1 MKNQQRI
8 ILGVHVGHD
17 SGASLIQDGKIL
29 AAISEERIRNLKHY
43 SGTPTKSILE
53 VLNIAKVDPSEVTT
67 VAIAGLK
74 SQIHKTSQFSHLLL
88 SDTFLDW
95 SCLNSNPKG
104 LEHFVSHNSHLNILA
119 EVKKSLIETGIN
131 VKEIV
136 FVDHH
141 LAHAA
146 SAYYLGPWNLDEEI
160 LVFTADG
167 AGDGISSTISVAQ
180 KGRIDRLKDSV
191 NLYYNSVGLILY
203 SNITT
208 FLGMDGDF
216 DHYKVMGL
224 APYGKSEKC
233 IQIMKNMIDVD
244 KTNPLKFTNLIGPH
258 GIPSQAMLRKILS
271 GQRFDNIAA
280 ACQLWF
286 EKLTTD
292 WIRAGIKETGIRK
305 IACAGGDFMNVKTN
319 KLILEM
325 EEVDDV
331 FFCPA
336 AGDEGLAVG
345 AALQAYFELSIQDG
359 HIPVK
364 TTLNDIY
371 FGTSFSN
378 EQIKN
383 VLKENGLLNDA
394 QFIDDIDGQV
404 GELLAKENHIIAR
417 FNGQMEWGPRGLGNR
432 SILANASNSAIT
444 RKLNHAIKMRDFWMP
459 FGPSILQDRIDD
471 YLIRGTYSPYMIM
484 AFDTTNNRNDIS
496 AAIHPFDLTCRP
508 QTVSSEQNLGYT
520 KLLKSFES
528 KTGIGGIL
536 NTSFNLHGFPIAFNP
551 EIAVSTFKNSALD
564 YLAIGNYLLE
574 KRND

>member
-1 MKNQQRI
+1 MKNNQRI
-8 ILGVHVGHD
+8 ILGIHVGHD
-17 SGASLIQDGKIL
+17 SGASLIQNGKIL
-29 AAISEERIRNLKHY
+29 AAISEERIRNIKHY
-43 SGTPTKSILE
+43 SGIPTKSILE
-53 VLNIAKVDPSEVTT
+53 VLNIAKINPSQVTT
-67 VAIAGLK
+67 LAIAGLK
-74 SQIHKTSQFSHLLL
+74 SQIHKASQFSHLLL
-88 SDTFLDW
+88 SDVFLDW
-95 SCLNSNPKG
+95 SCLNSNLRG
-104 LEHFVSHNSHLNILA
+104 LEHFVSHNSHLNILE
-119 EVKKSLIETGIN
+119 EVKKNILKIGIN
-131 VKEIV
+131 IKEIV
-136 FVDHH
+136 FVEHH

-146 SAYYLGPWNLDEEI
+146 SAYYLSSWNLDEEV

-167 AGDGISSTISVAQ
+167 SGDGISSTISIAQ
-180 KGRIDRLKDSV
+180 KGEIKRLEDSV
-191 NLYYNSVGLILY
+191 SSYYNSVGLILY

-244 KTNPLKFTNLIGPH
+244 NANPLKFTNLIGPH
-258 GIPSQAMLRKILS
+258 GIPSQAILRRILS
-271 GQRFDNIAA
+271 DHRFDNIAA
-280 ACQLWF
+280 ACQSWF
-286 EKLTTD
+286 EKLITN
-292 WIRAGIKETGIRK
+292 WIRAGIKKTGIRK

-325 EEVDDV
+325 DEVDDV

-359 HIPVK
+359 RIPFK
-364 TTLNDIY
+364 TSLNDLY

-378 EQIKN
+378 EQIEKI
-383 VLKENGLLNDA
+383 LKEKNLLKDA
-394 QFIDDIDGQV
+394 HVIDDINEEI
-404 GELLAKENHIIAR
+404 GELLSKENNIIAR

-432 SILANASNSAIT
+432 SILANPSNLEIT

-459 FGPSILQDRIDD
+459 FGPSILQDRIND
-471 YLIRGTYSPYMIM
+471 YLIKGKQSPYMIL
-484 AFDTTNNRNDIS
+484 AFDTTDNRKDIT

-520 KLLKSFES
+520 KVMKSFES

-536 NTSFNLHGFPIAFNP
+536 NTSFNLHGFPIVFNP
-551 EIAVSTFKNSALD
+551 NIAISTFKNSALD
-564 YLAIGNYLLE
+564 YLAIGNYLL
-574 KRND
+574 KKKD